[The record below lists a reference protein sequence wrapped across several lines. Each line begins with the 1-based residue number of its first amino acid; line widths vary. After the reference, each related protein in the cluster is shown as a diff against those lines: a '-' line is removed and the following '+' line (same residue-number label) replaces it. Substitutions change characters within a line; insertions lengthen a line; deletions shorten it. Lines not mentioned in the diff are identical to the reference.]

1 MAPLASDVTGL
12 PFLPER
18 PTMIDRIRDVET
30 EMNSVTD
37 QVREKALD
45 MAATARE
52 RAGAGAELVRQF
64 TVQKPAQALGLAL
77 GMGVLLGWLIK
88 RR

>member
-1 MAPLASDVTGL
+1 
-12 PFLPER
+12 
-18 PTMIDRIRDVET
+18 MIDRIREI
-30 EMNSVTD
+30 EEQSGLNLD
-37 QVREKALD
+37 QLREQALD

-52 RAGAGAELVRQF
+52 RF
-64 TVQKPAQALGLAL
+64 TSGGEALKHYTTEQPARALGIAL

>member
-1 MAPLASDVTGL
+1 
-12 PFLPER
+12 
-18 PTMIDRIRDVET
+18 MIDRIRDVET
-30 EMNSVTD
+30 EMSSVSD
-37 QVREKALD
+37 QMKEKALD
-45 MAATARE
+45 LAATARE